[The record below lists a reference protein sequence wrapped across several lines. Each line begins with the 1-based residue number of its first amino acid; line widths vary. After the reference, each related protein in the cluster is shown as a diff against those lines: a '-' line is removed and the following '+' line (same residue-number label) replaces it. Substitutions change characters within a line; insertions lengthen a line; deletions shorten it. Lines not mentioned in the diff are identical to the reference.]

1 MLSSVAQLSGDCQTQ
16 RMMQN
21 TTSKTHLILIAFLT
35 GGLLTIMTLFNG
47 RVALGGGAIFSSW
60 VAHGV
65 GTVAAII
72 ALIVLFRRRPKGGTR
87 SRAPFW
93 AYLGGISGAL
103 TVILTSTTVN
113 TSLALSGT
121 IALGLAGQ
129 MVFGLGADVLGLFGL
144 PKRRLA
150 PRELV
155 SFAMICAG
163 SLIII
168 YLGRV

>member
-1 MLSSVAQLSGDCQTQ
+1 MTHATA
-16 RMMQN
+16 
-21 TTSKTHLILIAFLT
+21 SKTPLIVIAFLT
-35 GGLLTIMTLFNG
+35 GGLLTVMTLFNG

-72 ALIVLFRRRPKGGTR
+72 ALAVLIRHRPR
-87 SRAPFW
+87 SGKRTRAPFW

-144 PKRRLA
+144 PKRRLNR
-150 PRELV
+150 RELI

-168 YLGRV
+168 YFGRA

>member
-1 MLSSVAQLSGDCQTQ
+1 MTQ
-16 RMMQN
+16 AAA
-21 TTSKTHLILIAFLT
+21 SKTHLILIAFFT
-35 GGLLTIMTLFNG
+35 GGLLTVMTLFNG
-47 RVALGGGAIFSSW
+47 QVALGGGAIFSSW

-65 GTVAAII
+65 GTVAAIV
-72 ALIVLFRRRPKGGTR
+72 ALVILIRRRPKSEQRT
-87 SRAPFW
+87 RAPLW
-93 AYLGGISGAL
+93 AYLGGLSGAL

-144 PKRRLA
+144 PKRRLN
-150 PRELV
+150 RHELI

-168 YLGRV
+168 YLGRA